1 MMNEGSLLRSR
12 EVEKR
17 SDEVQLEGFVVT
29 SLRRWRE
36 LESALMNGSKL
47 RGKALPRVQE
57 LSLSIFLE
65 GDV

>member
-12 EVEKR
+12 EVKTR

-29 SLRRWRE
+29 FLRRWRE
-36 LESALMNGSKL
+36 LESALMYRSKL
-47 RGKALPRVQE
+47 RGKALPKVQE